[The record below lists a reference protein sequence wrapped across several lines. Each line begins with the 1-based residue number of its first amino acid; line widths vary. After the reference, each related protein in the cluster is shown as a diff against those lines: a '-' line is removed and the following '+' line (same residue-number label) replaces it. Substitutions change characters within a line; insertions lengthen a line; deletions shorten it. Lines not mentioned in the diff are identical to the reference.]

1 MFVSVF
7 FNDSPTKEWNPKK
20 GLHHRDSLTSFL
32 FLVVGMVRQAVKC
45 KYMIEVK
52 VGKKEVHIK
61 LLQFAN
67 DMIIMYE
74 EETQYSNFEDLMKML
89 WNNIW
94 IKK

>member
-1 MFVSVF
+1 
-7 FNDSPTKEWNPKK
+7 
-20 GLHHRDSLTSFL
+20 
-32 FLVVGMVRQAVKC
+32 MVRQAVKC

-89 WNNIW
+89 
-94 IKK
+94 